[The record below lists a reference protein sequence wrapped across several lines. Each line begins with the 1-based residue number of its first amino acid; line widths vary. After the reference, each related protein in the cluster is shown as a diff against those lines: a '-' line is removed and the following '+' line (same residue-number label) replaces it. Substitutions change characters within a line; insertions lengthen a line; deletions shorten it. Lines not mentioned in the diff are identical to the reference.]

1 MNETASRRERQAMEH
16 LALYR
21 AWRPQTF
28 QDMVGQQ
35 HIVQTLQ
42 NAIRENRLSHAYLFS
57 GPRGTGKT
65 SAAKILAKAVNCEHG
80 PSPEPCNECS
90 QCERITSGSV
100 MDVVEIDAASNR
112 GVEEI
117 RDIRDK
123 VKYSPTEVR
132 RKVYIID
139 EVHMLTTE
147 AFNALLKTL
156 EEPPG
161 HVMFVLATTEPH
173 RLPPTIISRCQRFDF
188 RRVSLEEQAGH
199 LREICTGEKIAA
211 EEEALRYIARLSD
224 GGMRDAISLLD
235 QISSFTGGQVTLQ
248 QAIEA
253 TGGLP
258 SEQFAR
264 LAIAVREKDAAKVL
278 HEIDGMMKAG
288 KSADKCLEQLMH
300 YFRDLLLAQLA
311 PDAGDSSGRVADP
324 KELKEMS
331 NGFSR
336 ERLFAIID
344 LLNRYQSEM
353 KYAAHPQTM
362 FEIALLKLCS
372 DNPGEEAVA
381 GISSSTAEA
390 GGRAEAAAQRGE
402 LVQLKQQIASLEQ
415 KLGALLSGGSP
426 AAGASSS
433 HGGFGGGNAQ
443 VRPSSATGNG
453 GASQSSR
460 VAAIPRQK
468 LNAYVDARSSSVQSL
483 AKWSQVLQRVKEER
497 VTVHAWLVDG
507 EPVSFAENTIVV
519 AFRNTIHRE
528 TTEKPANKNVIEG
541 VLTGIFGS
549 STHLLTVMQKDW
561 QEALAGSTGKPI
573 SEPAV
578 GEELQLVPEDEAE
591 GKGEPWIDEAVR
603 LFGEQ
608 LVTIKDD

>member
-1 MNETASRRERQAMEH
+1 MAH

-28 QDMVGQQ
+28 KDMVGQQ

-42 NAIRENRLSHAYLFS
+42 NAIREDRLSHAYLFS

-80 PSPEPCNECS
+80 PSPEPCNSCS
-90 QCERITSGSV
+90 QCERITAGSV

-173 RLPPTIISRCQRFDF
+173 KLPPTIVSRCQRFDF
-188 RRVSLEEQAGH
+188 RRVPLEEQTG
-199 LREICTGEKIAA
+199 LMKEICAEEGISA

-224 GGMRDAISLLD
+224 GGMRDALSLLD
-235 QISSFTGGQVTLQ
+235 QISSFTGGRVDLA
-248 QAIEA
+248 QAVEA

-258 SEQFAR
+258 SEQFSR
-264 LAIAVREKDAAKVL
+264 LAAAIRENDASKVL
-278 HEIDGMMKAG
+278 LEIDEMMKAG

-311 PDAGDSSGRVADP
+311 PEAGDSSGRVANP
-324 KELKEMS
+324 AELKEMAA
-331 NGFSR
+331 GFSR

-344 LLNRYQSEM
+344 LLNRYQGEM

-372 DNPGEEAVA
+372 GETDEAVSVVA
-381 GISSSTAEA
+381 SADSGIS
-390 GGRAEAAAQRGE
+390 RGE
-402 LVQLKQQIASLEQ
+402 LGQLKQQLAALES
-415 KLGALLSGGSP
+415 KLGSLVGGGASFAPPAGKGPASGGS
-426 AAGASSS
+426 
-433 HGGFGGGNAQ
+433 
-443 VRPSSATGNG
+443 G
-453 GASQSSR
+453 GARAGSGTAASQAPRTPAVSR
-460 VAAIPRQK
+460 QRLAVFAE
-468 LNAYVDARSSSVQSL
+468 ARASAGSFL
-483 AKWSQVLQRVKEER
+483 AKWPQIMQRVKEER

-507 EPVSFAENTIVV
+507 EPVSFAEDSILV
-519 AFRNTIHRE
+519 AFKNTIHRE
-528 TTEKPANKNVIEG
+528 TTEKPANRGVIEG
-541 VLTGIFGS
+541 VLSSVFGN
-549 STHLLTVMQKDW
+549 STQLVTTLQRDW
-561 QEALAGSTGKPI
+561 QEVMADVEGKPHGGG
-573 SEPAV
+573 EAEELLLVPDG
-578 GEELQLVPEDEAE
+578 GEESQ
-591 GKGEPWIDEAVR
+591 GEPWVDEAVK
-603 LFGEQ
+603 LFGED

>member
-1 MNETASRRERQAMEH
+1 MAH

-65 SAAKILAKAVNCEHG
+65 SAAKILAKAVNCERG
-80 PSPEPCNECS
+80 PAPEPCN
-90 QCERITSGSV
+90 QCDTCKRITAGSV

-123 VKYSPTEVR
+123 VKYAPTEAR

-188 RRVSLEEQAGH
+188 RRVSLEEQTAR
-199 LREICTGEKIAA
+199 LREISKEEGITA
-211 EEEALRYIARLSD
+211 EQEALTYIARLSD
-224 GGMRDAISLLD
+224 GGMRDAVSLLD
-235 QISSFTGGQVTLQ
+235 QIASFAGGNVTLEL
-248 QAIEA
+248 AVDA

-258 SEQFAR
+258 AEQFAR
-264 LAIAVREKDAAKVL
+264 LAVAIRDSDVAAVL
-278 HEIDGMMKAG
+278 HEIDEMMKAG

-300 YFRDLLLAQLA
+300 YFRDMLLARLA
-311 PDAGDSSGRVADP
+311 PDAANSSGRVADP
-324 KELKEMS
+324 TELRRLAAD
-331 NGFSR
+331 FPR
-336 ERLFAIID
+336 ERLFGIID
-344 LLNRYQSEM
+344 LLNRYQTEM

-362 FEIALLKLCS
+362 FEIALIKLCTS
-372 DNPGEEAVA
+372 TGQAAAADASGVSAGAPSAVA
-381 GISSSTAEA
+381 AGDMAELQHRLA
-390 GGRAEAAAQRGE
+390 DLERKLEAALQNGVSAT
-402 LVQLKQQIASLEQ
+402 AS
-415 KLGALLSGGSP
+415 SP
-426 AAGASSS
+426 AAGS
-433 HGGFGGGNAQ
+433 HSAGGTGRG
-443 VRPSSATGNG
+443 PSSAKHSSSAPVKT
-453 GASQSSR
+453 ARSR
-460 VAAIPRQK
+460 VKLDPFVAA
-468 LNAYVDARSSSVQSL
+468 AQSPASKELL
-483 AKWSQVLQRVKEER
+483 AKWPQVLQRVKEER

-507 EPVSFAENTIVV
+507 EPAACTDDTALV
-519 AFRNTIHRE
+519 AFKNTIHRE
-528 TTEKPANKNVIEG
+528 TTEKPANKSMIEG
-541 VLTGIFGS
+541 VLS
-549 STHLLTVMQKDW
+549 SILGRPAALVTVMQKEWHDAAAAGAAAHKE
-561 QEALAGSTGKPI
+561 EAA
-573 SEPAV
+573 A
-578 GEELQLVPEDEAE
+578 GEELRLVPEDGSEPVREPFIEEAL
-591 GKGEPWIDEAVR
+591 R
-603 LFGEQ
+603 LFGED
-608 LVTIKDD
+608 LVVIKDD

>member
-1 MNETASRRERQAMEH
+1 MAH

-28 QDMVGQQ
+28 KDMVGQQ

-80 PSPEPCNECS
+80 PTPEPCNQCS

-156 EEPPG
+156 EEPPS
-161 HVMFVLATTEPH
+161 HVMFILATTEPH
-173 RLPPTIISRCQRFDF
+173 KLPPTIISRCQRFDF
-188 RRVSLEEQAGH
+188 RRVSLEEQVGR
-199 LREICTGEKIAA
+199 LREICTEEQITA

-224 GGMRDAISLLD
+224 GGMRDALSLLD
-235 QISSFTGGQVTLQ
+235 QISSFTGGQVTLE
-248 QAIEA
+248 QATEA

-264 LAIAVREKDAAKVL
+264 LAIAIRENDASKVL
-278 HEIDGMMKAG
+278 LEIDEMMKAG

-311 PDAGDSSGRVADP
+311 PDAGDSSGRIANP
-324 KELKEMS
+324 AELKEMS
-331 NGFSR
+331 GGFSR

-372 DNPGEEAVA
+372 DNPTA
-381 GISSSTAEA
+381 SS
-390 GGRAEAAAQRGE
+390 AAQAASSAAMSSAESGVSRGE
-402 LVQLKQQIASLEQ
+402 LTQLKQQIAALES
-415 KLGALLSGGSP
+415 KLGALKSGG
-426 AAGASSS
+426 GAPTSGGAFPTSS
-433 HGGFGGGNAQ
+433 GGGNSNARGSGSGGATSSP
-443 VRPSSATGNG
+443 RPSVV
-453 GASQSSR
+453 SR
-460 VAAIPRQK
+460 TK
-468 LNAYVDARSSSVQSL
+468 LNAFVEAHGAAGQSL
-483 AKWSQVLQRVKEER
+483 AKWPQILQRVKEER

-507 EPVSFAENTIVV
+507 EPVSFAENTMAV

-528 TTEKPANKNVIEG
+528 TTERPANKGVIEG
-541 VLTGIFGS
+541 VLSSIFGNP
-549 STHLLTVMQKDW
+549 TQLITFMQKEW
-561 QEALAGSTGKPI
+561 QEALAESTGK
-573 SEPAV
+573 STEQAV
-578 GEELQLVPEDEAE
+578 GEELLLVPDDEHE
-591 GKGEPWIDEAVR
+591 GKSEPWIDEAVR

>member
-1 MNETASRRERQAMEH
+1 MAH

-28 QDMVGQQ
+28 KDMVGQQ

-42 NAIRENRLSHAYLFS
+42 NAIREDRLSHAYLFS

-65 SAAKILAKAVNCEHG
+65 SAAKVLAKAVNCEHG
-80 PSPEPCNECS
+80 PSPEPCNSCS

-161 HVMFVLATTEPH
+161 HVMFILATTEPH
-173 RLPPTIISRCQRFDF
+173 KLPPTIISRCQRFDF
-188 RRVSLEEQAGH
+188 RRVPLEEQTG
-199 LREICTGEKIAA
+199 LMREICGEEGIAA
-211 EEEALRYIARLSD
+211 EDEALRYIARLSD
-224 GGMRDAISLLD
+224 GGMRDALSLLD
-235 QISSFTGGQVTLQ
+235 QISSFTGGRVSLEL
-248 QAIEA
+248 AVEA

-264 LAIAVREKDAAKVL
+264 LAIAVRENDASKVL
-278 HEIDGMMKAG
+278 LEIDEMMRAG
-288 KSADKCLEQLMH
+288 KSAEKCLEQLMH

-311 PDAGDSSGRVADP
+311 PEAGESSGRVGNPA
-324 KELKEMS
+324 ELKEMS
-331 NGFSR
+331 AGFSR

-344 LLNRYQSEM
+344 LLNRYQGEM

-372 DNPGEEAVA
+372 GDAGEQPL
-381 GISSSTAEA
+381 IRTADS
-390 GGRAEAAAQRGE
+390 GVGREE
-402 LVQLKQQIASLEQ
+402 LGQLKQQLAALES
-415 KLGALLSGGSP
+415 KLGALTNGGAAIASPGGKPASASGGSRGSAGP
-426 AAGASSS
+426 GPSTAPRAATVS
-433 HGGFGGGNAQ
+433 
-443 VRPSSATGNG
+443 
-453 GASQSSR
+453 
-460 VAAIPRQK
+460 RQK
-468 LNAYVDARSSSVQSL
+468 LAAFASARGSAGSYL
-483 AKWSQVLQRVKEER
+483 AKWPQIMQRVKEER

-507 EPVSFAENTIVV
+507 EPVSFEDGSILV
-519 AFRNTIHRE
+519 AFKNSIHRE
-528 TTEKPANKNVIEG
+528 TTEKPANRGVIEG
-541 VLTGIFGS
+541 VLNSIFGS
-549 STHLLTVMQKDW
+549 PTQLVTTLQREW
-561 QEALAGSTGKPI
+561 QEVLAESEGTPGGSP
-573 SEPAV
+573 EA
-578 GEELQLVPEDEAE
+578 EELQLVPEGEE
-591 GKGEPWIDEAVR
+591 PGREPWVDEAVR
-603 LFGEQ
+603 LFGEE

>member
-1 MNETASRRERQAMEH
+1 MAH

-80 PSPEPCNECS
+80 PAPEPCNECS
-90 QCERITSGSV
+90 QCQRITSGSV

-161 HVMFVLATTEPH
+161 HVMFILATTEPH
-173 RLPPTIISRCQRFDF
+173 KLPPTIISRCQRFDF
-188 RRVSLEEQAGH
+188 RRVSLEEQTGR
-199 LREICTGEKIAA
+199 LREICVEERIAA

-224 GGMRDAISLLD
+224 GGMRDALSLLD
-235 QISSFTGGQVTLQ
+235 QISSFTGGQVSLEHSV
-248 QAIEA
+248 EA

-258 SEQFAR
+258 SEQFSR
-264 LAIAVREKDAAKVL
+264 LAIAVRESDAGKVL
-278 HEIDGMMKAG
+278 HEIDEMMKAG

-311 PDAGDSSGRVADP
+311 PDAGDSSGRIANP
-324 KELKEMS
+324 AELKEMS
-331 NGFSR
+331 DGFSR

-344 LLNRYQSEM
+344 LLNRYQGEM

-372 DNPGEEAVA
+372 DSSA
-381 GISSSTAEA
+381 SSSPEKVSGNRVEGEA
-390 GGRAEAAAQRGE
+390 ISRGE
-402 LVQLKQQIASLEQ
+402 LQQLKQQIASLEN
-415 KLGALLSGGSP
+415 KLGAMLSSGSMPSSSGGSP
-426 AAGASSS
+426 STGSRS
-433 HGGFGGGNAQ
+433 GGFSRGH
-443 VRPSSATGNG
+443 SAEASTGA
-453 GASQSSR
+453 ASAPRS
-460 VAAIPRQK
+460 ANIPRLK
-468 LNAYVDARSSSVQSL
+468 LNAYVE
-483 AKWSQVLQRVKEER
+483 AKGSAGAALSKWPQVLQRVKEER

-528 TTEKPANKNVIEG
+528 TTEKPTNKGVIEG
-541 VLTGIFGS
+541 VLSSILGS
-549 STHLLTVMQKDW
+549 PTQLLTIMQKDW
-561 QEALAGSTGKPI
+561 QEALADSGGNPK
-573 SEPAV
+573 ADQAK
-578 GEELQLVPEDEAE
+578 GEELQLVPDDEAAVKE
-591 GKGEPWIDEAVR
+591 EPWIDEAVR

>member
-1 MNETASRRERQAMEH
+1 MAH

-28 QDMVGQQ
+28 GDMVGQQ

-42 NAIRENRLSHAYLFS
+42 NAIREDRLSHAYLFS

-65 SAAKILAKAVNCEHG
+65 TAAKVLAKAVNCERG
-80 PSPEPCNECS
+80 PAVEPCNECS
-90 QCERITSGSV
+90 SCLRITNGSV

-123 VKYSPTEVR
+123 VKYAPTEVK

-161 HVMFVLATTEPH
+161 HVMFVLATTEQH
-173 RLPPTIISRCQRFDF
+173 KLPPTIISRCQRFDF
-188 RRVSLEEQAGH
+188 RRVSLEEQVGR
-199 LREICTGEKIAA
+199 LRDIS
-211 EEEALRYIARLSD
+211 EEERIEADDDALRYIARLSD
-224 GGMRDAISLLD
+224 GGMRDAVSLLD
-235 QISSFTGGQVTLQ
+235 QISSFTGGQINLE
-248 QAIEA
+248 QAVAA

-258 SEQFAR
+258 SEQFSR
-264 LAIAVREKDAAKVL
+264 LAAAIRENDASQVL
-278 HEIDGMMKAG
+278 LEIDEMMRAG

-311 PDAGDSSGRVADP
+311 PEAGDSSGRIANP
-324 KELKEMS
+324 AELKEVS
-331 NGFSR
+331 RGFSR

-372 DNPGEEAVA
+372 DSGEASA
-381 GISSSTAEA
+381 PSG
-390 GGRAEAAAQRGE
+390 AANAPTDGASRSE
-402 LVQLKQQIASLEQ
+402 LVQLKQQVAALESKLSALSTGSGLANSAASA
-415 KLGALLSGGSP
+415 GSGG
-426 AAGASSS
+426 GA
-433 HGGFGGGNAQ
+433 
-443 VRPSSATGNG
+443 RSAVSG
-453 GASQSSR
+453 GASAAPRAAPVSR
-460 VAAIPRQK
+460 AK
-468 LNAYVDARSSSVQSL
+468 LNAL
-483 AKWSQVLQRVKEER
+483 AESRETASQALGRWPQVLQRVKEER
-497 VTVHAWLVDG
+497 VTVYAWLVDG
-507 EPVSFAENTIVV
+507 EPVAYADDSVAV
-519 AFRNTIHRE
+519 AFKNTIHRE
-528 TTEKPANKNVIEG
+528 TTERPANKGVIEG
-541 VLTGIFGS
+541 VLTSIFGKP
-549 STHLLTVMQKDW
+549 TQLVTCMQKEW
-561 QEALAGSTGKPI
+561 QEAIAGATGQSKPDRE
-573 SEPAV
+573 S
-578 GEELQLVPEDEAE
+578 EELLLVPDDE
-591 GKGEPWIDEAVR
+591 GGDKGEPWVDEAVR

>member
-1 MNETASRRERQAMEH
+1 MAH

-28 QDMVGQQ
+28 KDMVGQQ

-42 NAIRENRLSHAYLFS
+42 NAIREDRLSHAYLFS

-65 SAAKILAKAVNCEHG
+65 SAAKVLAKAVNCEHG
-80 PSPEPCNECS
+80 PSPEPCNSCS

-161 HVMFVLATTEPH
+161 HVMFILATTEPH
-173 RLPPTIISRCQRFDF
+173 KLPPTIISRCQRFDF
-188 RRVSLEEQAGH
+188 RRVPLEEQTG
-199 LREICTGEKIAA
+199 LMREICGEEGIAA
-211 EEEALRYIARLSD
+211 EDEALRYIARLSD
-224 GGMRDAISLLD
+224 GGMRDALSLLD
-235 QISSFTGGQVTLQ
+235 QISSFTGGRVSLEL
-248 QAIEA
+248 AVEA

-264 LAIAVREKDAAKVL
+264 LAIAVRENDASKVL
-278 HEIDGMMKAG
+278 LEIDEMMRAG
-288 KSADKCLEQLMH
+288 KSAEKCLEQLMH

-311 PDAGDSSGRVADP
+311 PEAGDSSGRVGNPA
-324 KELKEMS
+324 ELKEMS
-331 NGFSR
+331 AGFSR

-344 LLNRYQSEM
+344 LLNRYQGEM

-372 DNPGEEAVA
+372 GDAGEQPLIRTADSGVGREELGQLKQQLAALESKLGALTNGGAAIASPGGKPASGSGGSRGSA
-381 GISSSTAEA
+381 GPSSSTAP
-390 GGRAEAAAQRGE
+390 RA
-402 LVQLKQQIASLEQ
+402 
-415 KLGALLSGGSP
+415 
-426 AAGASSS
+426 
-433 HGGFGGGNAQ
+433 
-443 VRPSSATGNG
+443 ATV
-453 GASQSSR
+453 S
-460 VAAIPRQK
+460 RQK
-468 LNAYVDARSSSVQSL
+468 LAAFASARGSAGSYL
-483 AKWSQVLQRVKEER
+483 AKWPQIMQRVKEER

-507 EPVSFAENTIVV
+507 EPVSFEDGSILV
-519 AFRNTIHRE
+519 AFKNSIHRE
-528 TTEKPANKNVIEG
+528 TTEKPANRGVIEG
-541 VLTGIFGS
+541 VLNSIFGS
-549 STHLLTVMQKDW
+549 PTQLVTTLQREW
-561 QEALAGSTGKPI
+561 QEVLAESEGMPGGSP
-573 SEPAV
+573 EA
-578 GEELQLVPEDEAE
+578 EELQLVPEGEE
-591 GKGEPWIDEAVR
+591 PGREPWVDEAVR
-603 LFGEQ
+603 LFGEE

>member
-1 MNETASRRERQAMEH
+1 MAH

-28 QDMVGQQ
+28 KDMVGQQ

-80 PSPEPCNECS
+80 PAPEPCNECS

-173 RLPPTIISRCQRFDF
+173 KLPPTIISRCQRFDF
-188 RRVSLEEQAGH
+188 RRVSLEEQAGR
-199 LREICTGEKIAA
+199 LREICAEEQITA

-224 GGMRDAISLLD
+224 GGMRDALSLLD
-235 QISSFTGGQVTLQ
+235 QISSFTGGQVSLD

-258 SEQFAR
+258 SEQFSR
-264 LAIAVREKDAAKVL
+264 LAIAVRDNDATKVL
-278 HEIDGMMKAG
+278 LEIDEMMRSG
-288 KSADKCLEQLMH
+288 KSADKCLEQLMY
-300 YFRDLLLAQLA
+300 YFRDLLLTQLA
-311 PDAGDSSGRVADP
+311 PDAGESSGRIASP
-324 KELKEMS
+324 SELKEMS
-331 NGFSR
+331 DGFSR

-372 DNPGEEAVA
+372 EHPGASSATSAATQADA
-381 GISSSTAEA
+381 GV
-390 GGRAEAAAQRGE
+390 GRGE
-402 LVQLKQQIASLEQ
+402 LGQLKQQIAALE
-415 KLGALLSGGSP
+415 KRLGALASGGAVSATAASPSSGQGGGGNRGASGGSAP
-426 AAGASSS
+426 SNSP
-433 HGGFGGGNAQ
+433 
-443 VRPSSATGNG
+443 RPSS
-453 GASQSSR
+453 
-460 VAAIPRQK
+460 VPRSK
-468 LNAYVDARSSSVQSL
+468 LNAFVEAHAASGQSL
-483 AKWSQVLQRVKEER
+483 AKWPQILQRVKEER

-507 EPVSFAENTIVV
+507 EPVSFDDHALLV

-528 TTEKPANKNVIEG
+528 TTERPANKGVIES
-541 VLTGIFGS
+541 VLS
-549 STHLLTVMQKDW
+549 SLYGQPTQLVTVMQKEW
-561 QEALAGSTGKPI
+561 QEVVAESSGQSKGNA
-573 SEPAV
+573 A
-578 GEELQLVPEDEAE
+578 GEELLLVPEDEAE
-591 GKGEPWIDEAVR
+591 GKSEPWVDEAVR

>member
-1 MNETASRRERQAMEH
+1 MAH

-28 QDMVGQQ
+28 GDMVGQQ

-42 NAIRENRLSHAYLFS
+42 NAIREDRLSHAYLFS

-65 SAAKILAKAVNCEHG
+65 SAAKILAKAVNCESG
-80 PSPEPCNECS
+80 PAVEPCNECS

-123 VKYSPTEVR
+123 VKYAPTEVR

-173 RLPPTIISRCQRFDF
+173 KLPPTIISRCQRFDF
-188 RRVSLEEQAGH
+188 RRVSLEEQAGR
-199 LREICTGEKIAA
+199 LREICEEERITA
-211 EEEALRYIARLSD
+211 EEEALRYISRLSD
-224 GGMRDAISLLD
+224 GGMRDALSLLD
-235 QISSFTGGQVTLQ
+235 QISSFTGGQVSLE
-248 QAIEA
+248 QAVAA

-258 SEQFAR
+258 SEQFSR
-264 LAIAVREKDAAKVL
+264 LAVAIRESDAAQVL
-278 HEIDGMMKAG
+278 LEIDEMMRAG

-311 PDAGDSSGRVADP
+311 PEAGDSSGRIANP
-324 KELKEMS
+324 AELKEVS
-331 NGFSR
+331 RGFSR

-344 LLNRYQSEM
+344 LLNRYQGEM

-372 DNPGEEAVA
+372 ESSATSVA
-381 GISSSTAEA
+381 G
-390 GGRAEAAAQRGE
+390 AAAGSGANAPADGAGRGE
-402 LVQLKQQIASLEQ
+402 LVHLKQQVAALES
-415 KLGALLSGGSP
+415 KLSALASGGGLSATAASASSP
-426 AAGASSS
+426 GSGSARSGAS
-433 HGGFGGGNAQ
+433 GGVA
-443 VRPSSATGNG
+443 SA
-453 GASQSSR
+453 APRAAPVSR
-460 VAAIPRQK
+460 AK
-468 LNAYVDARSSSVQSL
+468 LNAFAEARDTASQAQS
-483 AKWSQVLQRVKEER
+483 KWPQILQRVKEER
-497 VTVHAWLVDG
+497 VTVYAWLVDG
-507 EPVSFAENTIVV
+507 EPVAYADDSVAV
-519 AFRNTIHRE
+519 AFKNTIHRE
-528 TTEKPANKNVIEG
+528 TTERPANKGVIEG
-541 VLTGIFGS
+541 VLSSIFGKP
-549 STHLLTVMQKDW
+549 TQLVTCMQKEW
-561 QEALAGSTGKPI
+561 QDAVAGASGEPN
-573 SEPAV
+573 SERA
-578 GEELQLVPEDEAE
+578 GEELLLVPDDE
-591 GKGEPWIDEAVR
+591 GGDKSEPWVDEAVR

>member
-1 MNETASRRERQAMEH
+1 MAH

-28 QDMVGQQ
+28 KDMVGQQ

-42 NAIRENRLSHAYLFS
+42 NAIREGRLSHAYLFS

-80 PSPEPCNECS
+80 PAPEPCNACS
-90 QCERITSGSV
+90 QCERITGGSV

-161 HVMFVLATTEPH
+161 HVMFILATTEPH
-173 RLPPTIISRCQRFDF
+173 KLPPTIISRCQRFDF
-188 RRVSLEEQAGH
+188 RRVSLEEQTGR
-199 LREICTGEKIAA
+199 LQEICKQEGISA
-211 EEEALRYIARLSD
+211 EDEALRYIARLSD
-224 GGMRDAISLLD
+224 GGMRDALSLLD
-235 QISSFTGGQVTLQ
+235 QISSFTGGRVGLE
-248 QAIEA
+248 QAVEA

-258 SEQFAR
+258 SEQFSR
-264 LAIAVREKDAAKVL
+264 LAAAIRENDASKVL
-278 HEIDGMMKAG
+278 LEIDEMMKAG

-311 PDAGDSSGRVADP
+311 PEAGDSAGRVANP
-324 KELKEMS
+324 AELKEMAA
-331 NGFSR
+331 GFSR

-344 LLNRYQSEM
+344 LLNRYQGEM

-372 DNPGEEAVA
+372 GDANAEPSEKAA
-381 GISSSTAEA
+381 ASSTET
-390 GGRAEAAAQRGE
+390 GIGRGE
-402 LVQLKQQIASLEQ
+402 LGQLKQQIAALESR
-415 KLGALLSGGSP
+415 LGALMSGGGASLAAQGGRAASAGP
-426 AAGASSS
+426 GNSRGGAGASAPAASRVS
-433 HGGFGGGNAQ
+433 TVSRQRLAVFAEA
-443 VRPSSATGNG
+443 RASSSAH
-453 GASQSSR
+453 
-460 VAAIPRQK
+460 
-468 LNAYVDARSSSVQSL
+468 L
-483 AKWSQVLQRVKEER
+483 AKWPQVMQRVKEER

-507 EPVSFAENTIVV
+507 EPVSFAEDSILV
-519 AFRNTIHRE
+519 AFKNTIHRE
-528 TTEKPANKNVIEG
+528 TTEKPANRSVIEG
-541 VLTGIFGS
+541 VLSSVFGS
-549 STHLLTVMQKDW
+549 PTQLVTTLQREW
-561 QEALAGSTGKPI
+561 QEVILGAEGKAKDA
-573 SEPAV
+573 SQA
-578 GEELQLVPEDEAE
+578 EELQLVPEGEEE
-591 GKGEPWIDEAVR
+591 GGGEPWVDEAVK
-603 LFGEQ
+603 LFGED

>member
-1 MNETASRRERQAMEH
+1 MAH

-28 QDMVGQQ
+28 KDMVGQQ

-65 SAAKILAKAVNCEHG
+65 SAAKILAKAVNCERG

-173 RLPPTIISRCQRFDF
+173 KLPPTIISRCQRFDF
-188 RRVSLEEQAGH
+188 RRVSLEEQAGR
-199 LREICTGEKIAA
+199 LREICEEERIHA
-211 EEEALRYIARLSD
+211 EEEALSYIARLSD
-224 GGMRDAISLLD
+224 GGMRDALSLLD
-235 QISSFTGGQVTLQ
+235 QISSFTGGQVSLE

-264 LAIAVREKDAAKVL
+264 LAIAIRENDASKVL
-278 HEIDGMMKAG
+278 LEIDEMMRAG

-311 PDAGDSSGRVADP
+311 PDAGDSSGRIANP
-324 KELKEMS
+324 GELKEMS
-331 NGFSR
+331 AGFSR

-372 DNPGEEAVA
+372 DSLGVTTSSESTSQD
-381 GISSSTAEA
+381 GKSSSSET
-390 GGRAEAAAQRGE
+390 GVGRGE
-402 LVQLKQQIASLEQ
+402 LSQLKQQIAALEN
-415 KLGALLSGGSP
+415 KIGALISGGISAAP
-426 AAGASSS
+426 AGASTASS
-433 HGGFGGGNAQ
+433 GGNSGA
-443 VRPSSATGNG
+443 RGSSSGSSAGTS
-453 GASQSSR
+453 GAPRPVS
-460 VAAIPRQK
+460 IPRQK
-468 LNAYVDARSSSVQSL
+468 LTAYVEAQASSGASL
-483 AKWSQVLQRVKEER
+483 AKWPQILQRVKEER
-497 VTVHAWLVDG
+497 VTVHAWLTDG
-507 EPVSFAENTIVV
+507 EPVSFADNTIVV

-528 TTEKPANKNVIEG
+528 TTERPANKGVIEG
-541 VLTGIFGS
+541 VLSAIFGNP
-549 STHLLTVMQKDW
+549 TQLVTIMQKEW
-561 QEALAGSTGKPI
+561 QDALAESAGRPK
-573 SEPAV
+573 EPAA
-578 GEELQLVPEDEAE
+578 GEELLLVPEDEAE
-591 GKGEPWIDEAVR
+591 GKSEPWVDEAVR

>member
-1 MNETASRRERQAMEH
+1 MAH

-21 AWRPQTF
+21 AWRSQTF
-28 QDMVGQQ
+28 KDMVGQQ

-42 NAIRENRLSHAYLFS
+42 NAIREDRLSHAYLFS

-80 PSPEPCNECS
+80 PAPEPCNECS
-90 QCERITSGSV
+90 QCRRITAGSV

-123 VKYSPTEVR
+123 VKYAPTEVR

-161 HVMFVLATTEPH
+161 HVMFILATTEPH
-173 RLPPTIISRCQRFDF
+173 RLPPTIISRCQRFEF
-188 RRVSLEEQAGH
+188 RRVALEEQAAH
-199 LREICTGEKIAA
+199 LRRICAEEGIEA
-211 EEEALRYIARLSD
+211 EEEALKYIARLSD
-224 GGMRDAISLLD
+224 GGMRDAISLLE
-235 QISSFTGGQVTLQ
+235 QISSFSGGHVTMA
-248 QAIEA
+248 QATDA
-253 TGGLP
+253 TGSLP

-264 LAIAVREKDAAKVL
+264 LATAVRDNDASAVL
-278 HEIDGMMKAG
+278 HEIDEMMKAG

-300 YFRDLLLAQLA
+300 YFRDLLLSQLA
-311 PDAGDSSGRVADP
+311 PEATASSGRIGDP
-324 KELKEMS
+324 SELREMA

-372 DNPGEEAVA
+372 GASTPATSEVPAAFPKADSASGSA
-381 GISSSTAEA
+381 GD
-390 GGRAEAAAQRGE
+390 RNE
-402 LVQLKQQIASLEQ
+402 LLKLKQQIAALENKLEALANNGAVLSSDSAEAGRGSAGRSLSS
-415 KLGALLSGGSP
+415 GSRGGSSSTSRP
-426 AAGASSS
+426 APKMRVKLDAFVAAESSS
-433 HGGFGGGNAQ
+433 GSWLG
-443 VRPSSATGNG
+443 
-453 GASQSSR
+453 
-460 VAAIPRQK
+460 
-468 LNAYVDARSSSVQSL
+468 
-483 AKWSQVLQRVKEER
+483 KWPQVLQRVKEER

-507 EPVSFAENTIVV
+507 EPVSFADDAILV

-528 TTEKPANKNVIEG
+528 TTEKPANKGMIEG
-541 VLTGIFGS
+541 VLSSIFGRPTS
-549 STHLLTVMQKDW
+549 LVTVMQKEW
-561 QEALAGSTGKPI
+561 QEALADGSGKHNA
-573 SEPAV
+573 EAAT
-578 GEELQLVPEDEAE
+578 GEELRLEPDNEAE
-591 GKGEPWIDEAVR
+591 SKEEPWIDEAVR
-603 LFGEQ
+603 LFGED

>member
-1 MNETASRRERQAMEH
+1 MAH

-28 QDMVGQQ
+28 KDMVGQQ

-42 NAIRENRLSHAYLFS
+42 NAIREDRLSHAYLFS

-65 SAAKILAKAVNCEHG
+65 SAAKVLAKAVNCEHG
-80 PSPEPCNECS
+80 PSPEPCNSCS

-161 HVMFVLATTEPH
+161 HVMFILATTEPH
-173 RLPPTIISRCQRFDF
+173 KLPPTIISRCQRFDF
-188 RRVSLEEQAGH
+188 RRVPLEEQTG
-199 LREICTGEKIAA
+199 LMREICEEEGIAA
-211 EEEALRYIARLSD
+211 EDEALRYIARLSD
-224 GGMRDAISLLD
+224 GGMRDALSLLD
-235 QISSFTGGQVTLQ
+235 QISSFTGGRVSLEL
-248 QAIEA
+248 AVEA

-264 LAIAVREKDAAKVL
+264 LAIAVRENDASKVL
-278 HEIDGMMKAG
+278 LEIDEMMRAG
-288 KSADKCLEQLMH
+288 KSAEKCLEQLMH

-311 PDAGDSSGRVADP
+311 PEAGESSGRVGNPA
-324 KELKEMS
+324 ELKEMS
-331 NGFSR
+331 AGFSR

-344 LLNRYQSEM
+344 LLNRYQGEM

-372 DNPGEEAVA
+372 GDAGEQPL
-381 GISSSTAEA
+381 IRTAES
-390 GGRAEAAAQRGE
+390 GVGREE
-402 LVQLKQQIASLEQ
+402 LGQLKQQLAALES
-415 KLGALLSGGSP
+415 KLGALTNGGAAIIASPGGKPASGSGGSRGS
-426 AAGASSS
+426 AGP
-433 HGGFGGGNAQ
+433 G
-443 VRPSSATGNG
+443 SSA
-453 GASQSSR
+453 APR
-460 VAAIPRQK
+460 AATVSRQK
-468 LNAYVDARSSSVQSL
+468 LAAFASARGSAGSYL
-483 AKWSQVLQRVKEER
+483 AKWPQIMQRVKEER

-507 EPVSFAENTIVV
+507 EPVSFEDGSILV
-519 AFRNTIHRE
+519 AFKNSIHRE
-528 TTEKPANKNVIEG
+528 TTEKPANRGVIEG
-541 VLTGIFGS
+541 VLNSIFGS
-549 STHLLTVMQKDW
+549 PTQLVTTLQREW
-561 QEALAGSTGKPI
+561 QEVLAESESTPGGSP
-573 SEPAV
+573 EA
-578 GEELQLVPEDEAE
+578 EELQLVPEGEE
-591 GKGEPWIDEAVR
+591 PGREPWVDEAVR
-603 LFGEQ
+603 LFGEE

>member
-1 MNETASRRERQAMEH
+1 MAH

-28 QDMVGQQ
+28 KDMVGQQ

-65 SAAKILAKAVNCEHG
+65 SVARILAKAVNCEHG
-80 PSPEPCNECS
+80 PAPEPCNQCS

-156 EEPPG
+156 EEPPA
-161 HVMFVLATTEPH
+161 HVMFVLATTETH
-173 RLPPTIISRCQRFDF
+173 KLPPTIVSRCQRFDF
-188 RRVSLEEQAGH
+188 RRIPLEEQIG
-199 LREICTGEKIAA
+199 LMREISEEERIDA

-224 GGMRDAISLLD
+224 GGMRDALSLLD
-235 QISSFTGGQVTLQ
+235 QISSFTGGRVSLA
-248 QAIEA
+248 QAVEA

-264 LAIAVREKDAAKVL
+264 LAIAIRENDASKVL
-278 HEIDGMMKAG
+278 HEIDEMMKAG

-311 PDAGDSSGRVADP
+311 PGAGDSSGRIANP
-324 KELKEMS
+324 AELKEMAD
-331 NGFSR
+331 GFSR
-336 ERLFAIID
+336 QRLFDIID
-344 LLNRYQSEM
+344 LLNRYQGEM

-362 FEIALLKLCS
+362 FEIALLKVCS
-372 DNPGEEAVA
+372 DGS
-381 GISSSTAEA
+381 G
-390 GGRAEAAAQRGE
+390 AAASGSRDFAASADGAGVSRGE
-402 LVQLKQQIASLEQ
+402 FGQLKQQIAALEN
-415 KLGALLSGGSP
+415 KLGTLISEGVSLQSGSRGTSSGGTGNARGS
-426 AAGASSS
+426 A
-433 HGGFGGGNAQ
+433 GGGTSATP
-443 VRPSSATGNG
+443 RPSNVS
-453 GASQSSR
+453 
-460 VAAIPRQK
+460 RQK
-468 LNAYVDARSSSVQSL
+468 LISFAEARSSSGASL
-483 AKWSQVLQRVKEER
+483 AKWPQIMEGVKEKGR
-497 VTVHAWLVDG
+497 TIHAMLLDG
-507 EPVSFAENTIVV
+507 EPVSYTGDTFVV
-519 AFRNTIHRE
+519 AFRNTFHRE
-528 TTEKPANKNVIEG
+528 NTERPANKGIVEG
-541 VLTGIFGS
+541 VLSAVFGR
-549 STHLLTVMQKDW
+549 STQLLTVMQKEW
-561 QEALAGSTGKPI
+561 QEALADGSGTPK
-573 SEPAV
+573 EPA
-578 GEELQLVPEDEAE
+578 GAEELMLVPEDTGEA
-591 GKGEPWIDEAVR
+591 GEPLIDEAVR
-603 LFGEQ
+603 LFGED
-608 LVTIKDD
+608 LVTVKED

>member
-1 MNETASRRERQAMEH
+1 MAHM
-16 LALYR
+16 ALYR

-80 PSPEPCNECS
+80 PSPEPCNACS
-90 QCERITSGSV
+90 ACARITAGAV

-123 VKYSPTEVR
+123 VKYAPTEVR

-173 RLPPTIISRCQRFDF
+173 KLPPTIISRCQRFEF
-188 RRVSLEEQAGH
+188 RRVSLGEQIGR
-199 LREICTGEKIAA
+199 LREICENEGIAA
-211 EEEALRYIARLSD
+211 EDEALAYIARLSD
-224 GGMRDAISLLD
+224 GGMRDALSLLD
-235 QISSFTGGQVTLQ
+235 QISSFTGGQVTLA
-248 QAIEA
+248 QAIDA

-264 LAIAVREKDAAKVL
+264 LAAAVRDGDVSAVL
-278 HEIDGMMKAG
+278 QEIDDMMKAG

-300 YFRDLLLAQLA
+300 YFRDMLLAQLA
-311 PDAGDSSGRVADP
+311 PEAAGESGRVADP
-324 KELKEMS
+324 AELRKLAE
-331 NGFSR
+331 GFPR
-336 ERLFAIID
+336 GRLFAIID
-344 LLNRYQSEM
+344 LLNRYQTEM

-362 FEIALLKLCS
+362 FEIALIKLCS
-372 DNPGEEAVA
+372 ASSEDQAQPRDPAGAPAQAAAGEIAKLQTRLSELERKLENVLKNGGGLQAPNPGGVKPA
-381 GISSSTAEA
+381 G
-390 GGRAEAAAQRGE
+390 
-402 LVQLKQQIASLEQ
+402 
-415 KLGALLSGGSP
+415 
-426 AAGASSS
+426 
-433 HGGFGGGNAQ
+433 
-443 VRPSSATGNG
+443 GNG
-453 GASQSSR
+453 GRGASAGFAPTGSR
-460 VAAIPRQK
+460 GAVRPRIK
-468 LNAYVDARSSSVQSL
+468 LDAFLEARDSAETKELL
-483 AKWSQVLQRVKEER
+483 AKWPQILQRVKEEK

-507 EPVSFAENTIVV
+507 EPAAFADGTALV

-528 TTEKPANKNVIEG
+528 TSEKPANKSVIEG
-541 VLTGIFGS
+541 VLGS
-549 STHLLTVMQKDW
+549 VWGSPVVMATVLQKEW
-561 QEALAGSTGKPI
+561 QEALAADAGAMR
-573 SEPAV
+573 EQAAA
-578 GEELQLVPEDEAE
+578 GEELKLVPEDGTETDRDPLIEEA
-591 GKGEPWIDEAVR
+591 IR
-603 LFGEQ
+603 LFGEE
-608 LVTIKDD
+608 LVVIQDD